1 MPQEGGVAREH
12 PPTLVFINQLRQK
25 IGVVYGNDEVTA
37 GGHALKYY
45 SSVRLEVRRQ
55 VPKVSTSVTDSRRAS
70 VLAGCFF
77 LRTTRRCDIESTD
90 AIS

>member
-1 MPQEGGVAREH
+1 MPQEGGAAREH

-45 SSVRLEVRRQ
+45 SSVRLEVRR
-55 VPKVSTSVTDSRRAS
+55 PWLGTP
-70 VLAGCFF
+70 
-77 LRTTRRCDIESTD
+77 LRQGGRFG
-90 AIS
+90 A

>member
-1 MPQEGGVAREH
+1 MPQEGGAAREH

-55 VPKVSTSVTDSRRAS
+55 VPKGALTMGHSGSGGEAPTANAVT
-70 VLAGCFF
+70 VKVIPLLCTF
-77 LRTTRRCDIESTD
+77 
-90 AIS
+90 

>member
-37 GGHALKYY
+37 GGRALKYY

-55 VPKVSTSVTDSRRAS
+55 VPKVSTDSRPLSAVWSACER
-70 VLAGCFF
+70 LFWLF
-77 LRTTRRCDIESTD
+77 LFAHSTTD
-90 AIS
+90 AISSR